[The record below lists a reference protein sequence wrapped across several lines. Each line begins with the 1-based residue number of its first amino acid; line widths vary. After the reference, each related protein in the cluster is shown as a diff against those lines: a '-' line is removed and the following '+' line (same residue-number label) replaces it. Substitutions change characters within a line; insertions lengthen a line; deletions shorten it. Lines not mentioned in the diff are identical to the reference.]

1 MRFLKPLVGIV
12 LIVVSV
18 FGLIWWEKEG
28 RQELLMV
35 DVVVAKDSIEKGE
48 TLSRKHVQVVKIMK
62 ENLIDGALDM
72 QGWEK
77 LKGKV
82 VKQHI
87 PKNAQLNEDMV
98 IAKEELLK
106 ENQSIF
112 VLQPHWIY
120 SRSSSLRKGDVIDIY
135 NSNGD
140 IYLGTY
146 TVAYAKDEGEQ
157 EIITTEE
164 SSGDGVLEREFS
176 TGVIYQVE
184 IIAQLE
190 EYEKLKVLAEEQGM
204 SFLLVQKGV

>member
-1 MRFLKPLVGIV
+1 MRILKPLVGIV

-35 DVVVAKDSIEKGE
+35 DVVVAKDGIEKGE
-48 TLSRKHVQVVKIMK
+48 TLSRKHVQVVKSMK

-82 VKQHI
+82 VKQYI
-87 PKNAQLNEDMV
+87 PKNAQLNEEMV

-120 SRSSSLRKGDVIDIY
+120 SRSSSLRKGDLIDIY
-135 NSNGD
+135 DSNGD
-140 IYLGTY
+140 MHLGTY

-157 EIITTEE
+157 EIITTEG
-164 SSGDGVLEREFS
+164 SSGEGVLEREFS
-176 TGVIYQVE
+176 SGVIYQVE

-190 EYEKLKVLAEEQGM
+190 EYEKLRVLAEEQGM